1 MHGPSS
7 YQLIEIKD
15 GYQVI
20 IKAATK
26 KQQGEHVRPW
36 TESRSSRL
44 YNFKIW

>member
-26 KQQGEHVRPW
+26 KQQGEHITAPR
-36 TESRSSRL
+36 
-44 YNFKIW
+44 